1 MRADHNLFRGA
12 GRSIWVVA
20 HAFGLIL
27 LLFGFYFTV
36 LEPPKT
42 AISDWESLIF
52 YTSGGW
58 MLLSGLS
65 LFLISLA
72 NLWRTQGLYTMKL
85 PQDTGKRHE

>member
-1 MRADHNLFRGA
+1 MRADTDLFRGT

-27 LLFGFYFTV
+27 LLFGLYFTV

-42 AISDWESLIF
+42 ADWESLIF

-58 MLLSGLS
+58 MILGGLS

-72 NLWRTQGLYTMKL
+72 NLWRTQGLYTVKL
-85 PQDTGKRHE
+85 PRESRRQQK